1 MDKKLLSLL
10 GLCQRA
16 GRLVSGELSCENAVK
31 EGNAQLIILA
41 GNASKNT
48 KKKFENTS
56 AYYNVKLTCMGAKE
70 EIGSA
75 LGKEE
80 RAVVV
85 ITDKGFSDKI
95 IQLLEKNEV
104 RK

>member
-10 GLCQRA
+10 GLCHRA
-16 GRLVSGELSCENAVK
+16 GRLVSGELSCENAVR
-31 EGNAQLIILA
+31 EGNAELIILA

-56 AYYNVKLTCMGAKE
+56 AYYHVRLFCTGTKE
-70 EIGSA
+70 EIGAA

-85 ITDKGFSDKI
+85 ITDKGFCIKLS
-95 IQLLEKNEV
+95 QLLEKNEYDN
-104 RK
+104 